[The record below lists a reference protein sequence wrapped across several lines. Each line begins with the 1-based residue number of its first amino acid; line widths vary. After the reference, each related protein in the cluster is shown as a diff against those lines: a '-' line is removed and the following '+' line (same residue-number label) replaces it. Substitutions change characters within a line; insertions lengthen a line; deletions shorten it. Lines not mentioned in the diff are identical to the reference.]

1 MALPASEIRER
12 FLRFFESRGH
22 RRVASSSL
30 VPQGD
35 PTLLF
40 TNAGMVQFKNTFLGQ
55 EVRDYKTATT
65 SQKCMRVSGKHNDLE
80 NVGRTPRH
88 LTFFEML
95 GNFSFG
101 DYFKEDAIRWA
112 WELVTDVYGLPADKL
127 GVTVFREDDEA
138 ARIWAD
144 EVGVPADR
152 IRRLDEADNFW
163 SMGDTGP
170 CGPCSEI
177 YFDMGQ
183 VSRSEPKASGDQKGG
198 SSSSIFDPTDES
210 GRWLEIWNLVFM
222 QFDRDASGE
231 MTPLPRPCVDTGA
244 GLERLSAVLQ
254 GKTWVY
260 DTDLFRPIIARAEE
274 LSGVAKGRDPE
285 KDVSLNVVGDHARAV
300 TFLIGDG
307 VLPANEGR
315 GYVLRRILRRAA
327 RHGVLLGLERPFLH
341 SVADAVID
349 AMTSAYP
356 ELGERRAFITSRIRR
371 EEERFLE
378 TLTNGLGL
386 LENEIG
392 ALAKRNESTLP
403 GSVVF
408 KLYDTFGFP
417 VDLTAD
423 ILRGREL
430 ALDQAGFDTAMDEQ
444 RTRARAAWKGSGD
457 ERTGAAHLA
466 LAAEHKTRFR
476 GYEALELRS
485 NVVALLVGGESVAV
499 ANAGDDVEVVALET
513 PFYAESGGQVGDRGA
528 IATPRG
534 KVEVYD
540 TQRPTGELVVHK
552 GRVVSGSVRVDDPAT
567 LTVDAEARAATVRN
581 HSGTH
586 LLHAALRAVLGPQ
599 ALQKGSL
606 VAPDRLRFDFT
617 HDAPLSA
624 DEIER
629 IEDLTNQWIEAN
641 APAAVREM
649 AYNDALEAGA
659 VALFGEKYGDRVR
672 VISFGEFSTELCGGT
687 HARATGDIGLL
698 KVVGESGIA
707 SGVRRIEALTGHGAL
722 EHLRAQE
729 RTLERLSELLR
740 APIGELPARVEKLLE
755 EKRAAEQEVSRMRA
769 AQRGAA
775 SADLS
780 SEAREIAGTRVIRAV
795 IDGATAVELRG
806 MVDDLRNKLGSG
818 IVLLAAVEDG
828 RVSLALGVTPDL
840 TKRWKAGDLVREI
853 AGVVGGKG
861 GGRPD
866 FAQAG
871 GNQPERLDDAFA
883 RLESL
888 LVG

>member
-112 WELVTDVYGLPADKL
+112 WELVTDVYGLPAEKL
-127 GVTVFREDDEA
+127 GVTVFREDDDA
-138 ARIWAD
+138 ARIWAE

-152 IRRLDEADNFW
+152 IVRLDEADNFW

-170 CGPCSEI
+170 CGPCTEI
-177 YFDMGQ
+177 YYDTGAE
-183 VSRSEPKASGDQKGG
+183 RGTRPG
-198 SSSSIFDPTDES
+198 FDPAVDS
-210 GRWLEIWNLVFM
+210 DRWLEIWNLVFM
-222 QFDRDASGE
+222 QYDRDASGK

-244 GLERLSAVLQ
+244 GLERMSAVLQ
-254 GKTWVY
+254 DVTWVY
-260 DTDLFRPIIARAEE
+260 DTDLFGPIIARAEE
-274 LSGVAKGRDPE
+274 LSGAVKGRDAD
-285 KDVSLNVVGDHARAV
+285 KDVSLNVVADHARAL
-300 TFLIGDG
+300 TFLISDG
-307 VLPANEGR
+307 VLPSNEGR

-341 SVADAVID
+341 AVADAVID
-349 AMTSAYP
+349 EMTPAFP
-356 ELGERRAFITSRIRR
+356 ELSERRAFITSRIRR

-386 LENEIG
+386 LENEIA
-392 ALAKRNESTLP
+392 ALARRGERTLP
-403 GSVVF
+403 GPVVF

-417 VDLTAD
+417 VDLTED
-423 ILRGREL
+423 ILRGRGL
-430 ALDQAGFDTAMDEQ
+430 ALDQSGFDAAMDEQ
-444 RTRARAAWKGSGD
+444 RARARAAWKGSGD
-457 ERTGAAHLA
+457 ERTGAAYLA
-466 LAAEHKTRFR
+466 LAAEHKSRFR
-476 GYEALELRS
+476 GYEALETNS
-485 NVVALLVGGESVAV
+485 NIAALLVGGESVAV
-499 ANAGDDVEVVALET
+499 ANAGDDVEVVVAET
-513 PFYAESGGQVGDRGA
+513 PFYAESGGQVGDRGT
-528 IATPRG
+528 ITTPRG
-534 KVEVYD
+534 RVEVRD
-540 TQRPTGELVVHK
+540 TQRPTGELVVHR
-552 GRVVSGSVRVDDPAT
+552 GRVRSGSVRVDDPAT

-586 LLHAALRAVLGPQ
+586 LLHAALRKVLGPQ

-624 DEIER
+624 QEIEQ
-629 IEDLTNQWIEAN
+629 IEDLANQWIEAN
-641 APAAVREM
+641 ASASVREM
-649 AYNDALEAGA
+649 AYPDAIEAGA

-698 KVVGESGIA
+698 KVIGESGIA
-707 SGVRRIEALTGHGAL
+707 AGVRRIEALTGQGAL

-729 RTLERLSELLR
+729 RTLGRLSELLR
-740 APIGELPARVEKLLE
+740 APVGELPARVEKLLE
-755 EKRAAEQEVSRMRA
+755 EKRAAEQEVARMRA

-795 IDGATAVELRG
+795 VDGVSGVELRS

-818 IVLLAAVEDG
+818 IVLLASVEDG

-871 GNQPERLDDAFA
+871 GNQPDRLDDAFA
-883 RLESL
+883 RLEQL
-888 LVG
+888 LSAG